1 LIGIKS
7 ESPPSALNKCGY
19 FIGLLFFA
27 AHRRLN
33 SIFFKLFTVFD
44 FFAQLGIIF
53 NQQDATPE
61 HRSEPDGG
69 PGPTLP
75 PLRSITS
82 TVGNRRL
89 I

>member
-1 LIGIKS
+1 MRLFHRLIIFCRLWPFKS
-7 ESPPSALNKCGY
+7 
-19 FIGLLFFA
+19 
-27 AHRRLN
+27 H
-33 SIFFKLFTVFD
+33 FFKSFTVFD

-69 PGPTLP
+69 PDPTLP
-75 PLRSITS
+75 PLRSIIS
-82 TVGNRRL
+82 TAGNRRW

>member
-1 LIGIKS
+1 
-7 ESPPSALNKCGY
+7 
-19 FIGLLFFA
+19 
-27 AHRRLN
+27 
-33 SIFFKLFTVFD
+33 VFD

>member
-1 LIGIKS
+1 MRLFHRLIIFCRS
-7 ESPPSALNKCGY
+7 SPCK
-19 FIGLLFFA
+19 F
-27 AHRRLN
+27 H
-33 SIFFKLFTVFD
+33 FFKLFTVFD